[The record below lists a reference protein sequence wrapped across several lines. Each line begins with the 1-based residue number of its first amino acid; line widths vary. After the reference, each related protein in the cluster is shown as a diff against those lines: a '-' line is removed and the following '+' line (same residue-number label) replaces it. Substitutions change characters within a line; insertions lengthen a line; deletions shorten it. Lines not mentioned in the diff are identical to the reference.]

1 MYIVFFFLSSQNL
14 KDVKSNFEDDEEA
27 AAVVVVRSYSNS
39 NSNKKTRAC
48 TSNRAM
54 SK

>member
-27 AAVVVVRSYSNS
+27 AAVVVRSYSNS